1 MLSQLGSPWLH
12 LRSCG
17 STSDEARKL
26 GKAGKPHGTVVTAD
40 EQTSGR
46 GRQGR
51 SWYSPPGDNLYLSL
65 LLRPPLEP
73 RAVPLLTLCAGL
85 AVLET
90 ASALLAECGSTA
102 SPLLLKW
109 PNDLLAQTPSGLR
122 KVAGILTEMTLA
134 AGRCDFVVCGIG
146 VNVLG
151 RSFPPSVPATSL
163 VELVPSWSLVLSVHD
178 VAIRLLQTFEPLYQ
192 RFLRDGAPWVTSA
205 FSEKA
210 TLTAPGQAVTIAT
223 AAGTV
228 AGISLGIDHDGA
240 LLVRKDDGFVERVL
254 AGDLVYAMNDP
265 RRSPDG

>member
-26 GKAGKPHGTVVTAD
+26 GKAGKPHGTVVTSD

-85 AVLET
+85 AVFET
-90 ASALLAECGSTA
+90 ASDVLRECGVSI

-122 KVAGILTEMTLA
+122 KVSGVLTEMTLA
-134 AGRCDFVVCGIG
+134 SGRCDFVIVGIG
-146 VNVLG
+146 VNLLG
-151 RSFPPSVPATSL
+151 RDFPPSVPATSL
-163 VELVPSWSLVLSVHD
+163 LQLVPSWTLVLSVHD
-178 VAIRLLQTFEPLYQ
+178 FAIRLLEKFEPLYQ
-192 RFLRDGAPWVTSA
+192 RFLRDGAPWVTGA
-205 FSEKA
+205 FAEKA
-210 TLTAPGQAVTIAT
+210 TLTSPGMPVTIST
-223 AAGTV
+223 AAGMI
-228 AGISLGIDHDGA
+228 AGESLGLDHDGA
-240 LLVRKDDGFVERVL
+240 LLIRKDDGFVERVL
-254 AGDLVYAMNDP
+254 AGDLVYAGHES
-265 RRSPDG
+265 RRTQSG